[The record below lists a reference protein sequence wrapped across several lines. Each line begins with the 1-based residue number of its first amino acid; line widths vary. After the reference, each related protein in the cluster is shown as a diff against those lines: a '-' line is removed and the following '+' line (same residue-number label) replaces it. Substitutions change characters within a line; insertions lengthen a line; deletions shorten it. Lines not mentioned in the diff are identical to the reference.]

1 MSDYDYATSDPFYYG
16 LLKQLAQ
23 EKKSNPTLAECVLW
37 EHLKKSQLGIP
48 FRRQHIIDCYIADFF
63 CMPSKLVVEVDGG
76 YHQLPEQIISDE
88 ERTKRLNQL
97 GYKVI
102 RFSNEEVLN
111 DIENVLKTIK
121 HNII

>member
-1 MSDYDYATSDPFYYG
+1 
-16 LLKQLAQ
+16 
-23 EKKSNPTLAECVLW
+23 
-37 EHLKKSQLGIP
+37 
-48 FRRQHIIDCYIADFF
+48 
-63 CMPSKLVVEVDGG
+63 MPRKLVVEVDGG
-76 YHQLPEQIISDE
+76 YHQIPEQIISDE

-121 HNII
+121 HILYELVG